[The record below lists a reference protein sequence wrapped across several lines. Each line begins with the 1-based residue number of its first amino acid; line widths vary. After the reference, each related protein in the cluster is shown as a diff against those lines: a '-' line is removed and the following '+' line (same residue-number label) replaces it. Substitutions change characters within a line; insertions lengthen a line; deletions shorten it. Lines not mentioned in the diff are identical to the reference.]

1 MQSGAE
7 VCQTVAREF
16 LPARGAPAAPADLDE
31 IRRALRSVG
40 YYAMSG
46 RGDPGADP
54 PAPPFTVAVL
64 DGDRAWKGNDAV
76 NVLPG
81 IYGTGGVGGDV
92 YLVAP
97 DSFLSKVPIRKK
109 VEEYGR
115 AQGRRLLLFPYDC
128 FATSPLKHHSVP
140 PHYRV
145 SAAEQALIMR
155 TLHAGGTP
163 SQIYETDPV
172 AVWIGARLGELVEI
186 WRPSEAGV
194 EIAYRLV
201 RRGRVKMG

>member
-31 IRRALRSVG
+31 IRRSLRGVG
-40 YYAMSG
+40 YYAASG
-46 RGDPGADP
+46 PGDPTADP
-54 PAPPFTVAVL
+54 PSPPFTIAVL

-76 NVLPG
+76 KILPG
-81 IYGTGGVGGDV
+81 IYGSGGLGGDV

-97 DSFLSKVPIRKK
+97 DSFLSKVPIWKK

-115 AQGRRLLLFPYDC
+115 AQKRRLLILPYDC

-140 PHYRV
+140 PHHRV
-145 SAAEQALIMR
+145 PAAETRWVQE
-155 TLHAGGTP
+155 TLYSGGSP
-163 SQIYETDPV
+163 AQIYDTDPA
-172 AVWIGARLGELVEI
+172 AVWIGARPGELVEI
-186 WRPSEAGV
+186 WRPSEAGT

-201 RRGRVKMG
+201 RRGRIKMG